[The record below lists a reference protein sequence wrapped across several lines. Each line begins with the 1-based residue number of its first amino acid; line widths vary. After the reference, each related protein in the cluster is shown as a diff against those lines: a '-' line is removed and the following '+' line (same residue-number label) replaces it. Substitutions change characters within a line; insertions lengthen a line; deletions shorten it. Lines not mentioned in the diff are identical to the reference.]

1 MSRILFNGIQD
12 NYTPE
17 HSWNIL
23 AITCILGFASDLG
36 DISLVLGYNLYL
48 QYYDAINAIKAL

>member
-12 NYTPE
+12 NYTLE
-17 HSWNIL
+17 HSWN
-23 AITCILGFASDLG
+23 ILGFASDLG

-48 QYYDAINAIKAL
+48 QYYNAIMNAIKAL